1 MALVAL
7 VIGLA
12 VSAAA
17 TERVT
22 LSLVLT
28 SALAW
33 AFVPVIQL
41 GTGCWLVRTA
51 APGRRVAALE
61 RYFATHRPWSM
72 SILGFHALMLGWAP
86 ARGYALLL
94 LPLIAIPI
102 AMTVRSLTNLCREFL
117 GMPAGQARRAVAVHQ
132 GMTYAVVA
140 AYAAWASAYLPRIV
154 GLFS

>member
-7 VIGLA
+7 VIGAA

-41 GTGCWLVRTA
+41 GTGCWLVRSA
-51 APGRRVAALE
+51 APGRRVRALE
-61 RYFATHRPWSM
+61 RYFATHPPWSM
-72 SILGFHALMLGWAP
+72 FILGFHAVLLGWPP
-86 ARGYALLL
+86 ARGYALFL

-102 AMTVRSLTNLCREFL
+102 ALTVRALTSLCREVL
-117 GMPAGQARRAVAVHQ
+117 GMPAGRARRAVAIHQ
-132 GMTYAVVA
+132 GMTYAVFL
-140 AYAAWASAYLPRIV
+140 AYAAWASAYVPRVV
-154 GLFS
+154 GLFP